1 MKKNNEKNSALSVI
15 NVEKLYGREGSQFQ
29 ALSNINFEIEKGEFT
44 GIMGPS
50 GAGKST
56 LLNLIATT
64 DKPSAGQ
71 AIMDGRDVTAMSETE
86 LADFRCKKLGFIFQD
101 YTLLPNLT
109 AEENISLPLVLTKE
123 KSPIRLQKVLA
134 ISAALGISGILEQ
147 YPSTLSGG
155 QKQRMAAARAMVTS
169 PALLLLA
176 DEPTGALD
184 SKSGR
189 DLLESLWELNQKRTS
204 A

>member
-1 MKKNNEKNSALSVI
+1 MNEKNSALSVI

-44 GIMGPS
+44 DIMEPS

-71 AIMDGRDVTAMSETE
+71 VIMDGRDVTAMSETE
-86 LADFRCKKLGFIFQD
+86 LADFRCNN
-101 YTLLPNLT
+101 LLPNLT

-134 ISAALGISGILEQ
+134 ISAALGISGTLEQ

-155 QKQRMAAARAMVTS
+155 QKQRVAAARAMVTS